1 MGKLSD
7 FPKVKYYIELVPEFT
22 TSHYKPS
29 RSGQNSLASHSTS
42 SPSIIFYHNISQFLI
57 SGILNLSTVEILE
70 RVILCCGSLSQALQD
85 AQQHPWLL
93 PTRSRSSLP
102 SLAAL
107 IKNVYRNITTCS
119 LVENCCLMWTHLMK
133 QNYLVFIEYYCH
145 SHAFSGFEI
154 VLMYWSIVA
163 LQCCIGFCC
172 IAK

>member
-42 SPSIIFYHNISQFLI
+42 SPSIMFYHNIPQFLI

-85 AQQHPWLL
+85 AQQHPWPL
-93 PTRSRSSLP
+93 PTRSPAARPPPSGQDSLLLRTYCSRP
-102 SLAAL
+102 PVLTVQLDKPHRHHLGPCQNSDQAYLRPTKLETLRLGLLVCFNTFYAL
-107 IKNVYRNITTCS
+107 W
-119 LVENCCLMWTHLMK
+119 M
-133 QNYLVFIEYYCH
+133 Q
-145 SHAFSGFEI
+145 
-154 VLMYWSIVA
+154 
-163 LQCCIGFCC
+163 
-172 IAK
+172 AKF